1 MSYKKFFCYQKYIN
15 IMYKIELLGV
25 LFNFLFKIGF
35 EWFSFGELESRFIIW
50 GFLEGYQFYRVLYR
64 EKYLELIKMC

>member
-1 MSYKKFFCYQKYIN
+1 
-15 IMYKIELLGV
+15 MYKIELLGV

-50 GFLEGYQFYRVLYR
+50 GFLEGY
-64 EKYLELIKMC
+64 